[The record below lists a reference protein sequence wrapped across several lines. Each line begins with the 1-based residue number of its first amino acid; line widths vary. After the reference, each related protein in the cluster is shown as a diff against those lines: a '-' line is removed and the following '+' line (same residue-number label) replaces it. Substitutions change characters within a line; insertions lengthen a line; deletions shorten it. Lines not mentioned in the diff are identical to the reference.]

1 MSSDVLT
8 QFRAVFL
15 GAPGAGKG
23 TQAAQLVGEKKVL
36 HISTGDM
43 LRQHIADGSALGKQA
58 AGFME
63 AGQLVPDELIIS
75 MVEQRLEQP
84 DARSSWVLDGF
95 PRTVAQAEALSSC
108 LQGKQSGLS
117 HVVYF
122 PVPQDVLV
130 KRLSGRWTCSGC
142 GAIWNSQSKAP
153 REAGVCDDCKGS
165 LQQRKDDRPEAV
177 SERLKVY
184 LAQTE
189 PLLDHYRA
197 QGLLVEV
204 DADRKPELVYEE
216 LLMVLNREL
225 R

>member
-23 TQAAQLVGEKKVL
+23 TQAAQLVGDKRVL

-43 LRQHIADGSALGKQA
+43 LRQHIAEGSALGKKA
-58 AGFME
+58 AGYME
-63 AGQLVPDELIIS
+63 AGQLVPDDLIIA
-75 MVEQRLEQP
+75 MVEARLADM
-84 DARSSWVLDGF
+84 DASQSWILDGF
-95 PRTVAQAEALSSC
+95 PRTVAQAEALSTC
-108 LQGKQSGLS
+108 LDSKQSGLS

-122 PVPQDVLV
+122 PVPQEVLV
-130 KRLSGRWTCSGC
+130 TRLSGRWTCSAC

-153 REAGVCDDCKGS
+153 REEGVCDDCGGA

-189 PLLDHYRA
+189 PLLEHYRSQA
-197 QGLLVEV
+197 LLVEV
-204 DADRKPELVYEE
+204 NADRAPEAIYQE
-216 LLMVLNREL
+216 LLRVLERGL
-225 R
+225 G